1 MAEELEPKFSVKITE
16 IQQKLIT
23 QLITEKQSISQGT
36 VLVKL
41 AIGSAMVQSCHRNSF
56 VSVMAV
62 LSLHPVNLEI
72 TQRKE
77 SELTCKLEL
86 LVCNLLTDK

>member
-1 MAEELEPKFSVKITE
+1 MAEGLEPKFSVKITE

-23 QLITEKQSISQGT
+23 QHSEKQSISQGT

-56 VSVMAV
+56 VSVMTV
-62 LSLHPVNLEI
+62 LSLHPVNLES